1 VFRNILIA
9 LDSSSTARR
18 ALEAAGE
25 LAIALN
31 ARLTIISVAPEIGG
45 AAVGAGVDMEALARD
60 AENETHNLIREA
72 VESLPEEL
80 PVTTVLKH
88 GNAGERIV
96 EQIEA
101 GDHDLLVMGSRGR
114 GRVAENLLGSTAA
127 HVHFHASVA
136 MLVIHPELEAP
147 QTGG

>member
-1 VFRNILIA
+1 MFRNILIA
-9 LDSSSTARR
+9 LDSSDTARR
-18 ALEAAGE
+18 ALDVAGE
-25 LAIALN
+25 LAMALN
-31 ARLTIISVAPEIGG
+31 ARLTIISVAPEVGG
-45 AAVGAGVDMEALARD
+45 AAVTAGVDMEVLARD
-60 AENETHNLIREA
+60 AQNETQKLIRGA

-88 GNAGERIV
+88 GSAGERIV
-96 EQIEA
+96 EQLGA

-136 MLVIHPELEAP
+136 MLVIHPER
-147 QTGG
+147 

>member
-1 VFRNILIA
+1 MFRNILIA
-9 LDSSSTARR
+9 LDSSDTARR
-18 ALEAAGE
+18 ALDAGGE
-25 LAIALN
+25 LAMALN
-31 ARLTIISVAPEIGG
+31 ARLTIISVAPEVAG
-45 AAVGAGVDMEALARD
+45 AAMSSGVDADALAREVQD
-60 AENETHNLIREA
+60 EIRRLIGEA

-136 MLVIHPELEAP
+136 MLVIHPER
-147 QTGG
+147 